1 MLRSIKI
8 GRVKIGLVGWG
19 LWLGTIAPGQSIARA
34 MPSPTSEPPVL
45 PVLIDCQNLQ
55 PAPDRSKTLPPDVAE
70 NLGDWQLCTQH
81 PETAIE
87 WYQTALVGYRALG
100 ESAEAS
106 VTIALFKLARAHLM
120 AEQPTAALDYYHQ
133 AIERDP
139 IYGFLDL
146 FLERQVSPLGEPV
159 TDSGLRGNGYSGPTR
174 AEPSIAA
181 SAQFELAYDSYRLG
195 QITAALQ
202 AYRTALQ
209 LRPNFAQAHLGLGMV
224 LERQMDYEGAIRAY
238 QTALKLEPDLVWGH
252 YRLGALLT
260 IRYQPTAARAALR
273 RVVDAHTGLDSLGE
287 AVKAAIIEDLMGD
300 FYQSRGDSA
309 EADRAYQ
316 RALALAPQGPGF
328 YLKLGK
334 NCLIW
339 GQHQRAIDSF
349 RAALAQLPPDH
360 PDRELAEVGIAEALV
375 WSDRWAE
382 ARAQLDS
389 VLQRWPNS
397 ADAQKLREHVN
408 SRPR

>member
-1 MLRSIKI
+1 M
-8 GRVKIGLVGWG
+8 
-19 LWLGTIAPGQSIARA
+19 
-34 MPSPTSEPPVL
+34 
-45 PVLIDCQNLQ
+45 
-55 PAPDRSKTLPPDVAE
+55 
-70 NLGDWQLCTQH
+70 
-81 PETAIE
+81 
-87 WYQTALVGYRALG
+87 
-100 ESAEAS
+100 
-106 VTIALFKLARAHLM
+106 
-120 AEQPTAALDYYHQ
+120 
-133 AIERDP
+133 
-139 IYGFLDL
+139 
-146 FLERQVSPLGEPV
+146 
-159 TDSGLRGNGYSGPTR
+159 
-174 AEPSIAA
+174 
-181 SAQFELAYDSYRLG
+181 
-195 QITAALQ
+195 TAALQ

-273 RVVDAHTGLDSLGE
+273 QVVDAHTGLDSWGE
-287 AVKAAIIEDLMGD
+287 ADKAAIVEDLMGD
-300 FYQSRGDSA
+300 LYQSRGDSA

-334 NCLIW
+334 NYLTW
-339 GQHQRAIDSF
+339 GQQQRAIDSF

-360 PDRELAEVGIAEALV
+360 PDRERAEVGIAEALV

-382 ARAQLDS
+382 ARAQLDI

-397 ADAQKLREHVN
+397 ADAQKLREYAN